1 MHAVNPTAHK
11 TKEAG
16 YLLSQP
22 LLIYLYYIFANYNL
36 LQTN

>member
-11 TKEAG
+11 TKDAG
-16 YLLSQP
+16 YLLSQH
-22 LLIYLYYIFANYNL
+22 LLIYYIFANYNL